1 VGGNEEILTSQEDV
15 CEKYSQSGVVD
26 EGVNLEGR
34 KIS

>member
-1 VGGNEEILTSQEDV
+1 VGGNEEILTSQDV